1 MTGIVVAMWTIE
13 HNGPVRVVRR
23 SDALP
28 ETDPGQTWA
37 QLESMVV
44 QALRQRWVIDV
55 GSQRLLTSEA
65 LAVMVGMVRQV
76 QDAGGR
82 IVFANCSPGV
92 VNILNS
98 MRLVKLVQLHP
109 DVASAVTELSA

>member
-1 MTGIVVAMWTIE
+1 MWTIE

-23 SDALP
+23 SVLLP
-28 ETDPGQTWA
+28 DSDPGQTWTR
-37 QLESMVV
+37 LESLVAQSV
-44 QALRQRWVIDV
+44 RQRWVIDV

-82 IVFANCSPGV
+82 IAFANCSPGV
-92 VNILNS
+92 VNILHS
-98 MRLVKLVQLHP
+98 MRLAKLIHLHP